1 MTRHQPPTCTPF
13 CRITVSRKG
22 GWAALVLAGYMA
34 VVPHAPP
41 AWSAEHKGGA
51 HTTTARQ
58 TPQATTHK
66 KHHPHRRGKQ
76 TLAGTTD
83 TPSPPPVGSQPRS
96 VRQAQAAVEA
106 AHAQH
111 AAMEMEKARQAGA
124 IEASRLK
131 NEAAQAAA
139 TQASAQAQ
147 ALSAATIA
155 ATSQLQDTEQH
166 ISDLSER
173 IGTIRDEQRTL
184 QTTLQTSARALGPIL
199 PLAER
204 LSLYPSDTLLAAPV
218 PQGDAVTGF
227 LILRG
232 LSRQMEVQA
241 QAMRAQQARLSAVDA
256 DLSAQYA
263 TLAQLKQTQSQQRDT
278 VRQQAARARIAQ
290 QQANRA
296 AQNTAQQLLAATQ
309 RASSLQ
315 DAIARLDALEDNAR
329 TALQHEIAAAEQAH
343 QAERAQ
349 AARRQQATL
358 NQQEGPGLAE
368 RSAGTGA
375 QPVAGRLVS
384 GWGVAS
390 DSGPTTG
397 MTYRTPPG
405 ASVRAPCSGS
415 VDFAGAFRS
424 YGQMVILNCG
434 RRYRFIL
441 AGLSELS
448 VDTAQSLTKGAPLGH
463 MSATGSSSTLFIQLR
478 SGQKT
483 INPAPFL

>member
-1 MTRHQPPTCTPF
+1 M
-13 CRITVSRKG
+13 
-22 GWAALVLAGYMA
+22 
-34 VVPHAPP
+34 
-41 AWSAEHKGGA
+41 
-51 HTTTARQ
+51 
-58 TPQATTHK
+58 
-66 KHHPHRRGKQ
+66 
-76 TLAGTTD
+76 
-83 TPSPPPVGSQPRS
+83 
-96 VRQAQAAVEA
+96 EA
-106 AHAQH
+106 ARAQH
-111 AAMEMEKARQAGA
+111 KAMEEQKARQAAA

-131 NEAAQAAA
+131 NDAAQAAA
-139 TQASAQAQ
+139 TQASTQAL
-147 ALSAATIA
+147 ALSAATVA
-155 ATSQLQDTEQH
+155 ATSQLHDTEQQ

-173 IGTIRDEQRTL
+173 IATIREDQRGL
-184 QTTLQTSARALGPIL
+184 HASLRGNARALGPIL

-241 QAMRAQQARLSAVDA
+241 QAIRAQQARLSAVDA
-256 DLSAQYA
+256 ELSAQYA
-263 TLAQLKQTQSQQRDT
+263 TLAGLKQNQSQQRDT
-278 VRQQAARARIAQ
+278 VRQQAALARIAQ
-290 QQANRA
+290 QQASKV
-296 AQNTAQQLLAATQ
+296 AQNTTQQLLAATQ

-315 DAIARLDALEDNAR
+315 DAIARLDALEDTAR
-329 TALQHEIAAAEQAH
+329 ATLQREIASAEQAH
-343 QAERAQ
+343 QAGRARM
-349 AARRQQATL
+349 ARQQEATL
-358 NQQEGPGLAE
+358 NQNEGPGLAE
-368 RSAGTGA
+368 RGPAAGV

-434 RRYRFIL
+434 RRYRFVL

-463 MSATGSSSTLFIQLR
+463 MSATGGSATLFIQLR
-478 SGQKT
+478 NGQKT

>member
-1 MTRHQPPTCTPF
+1 MTRHRPPVYSVF
-13 CRITVSRKG
+13 GRVVKG
-22 GWAALVLAGYMA
+22 GRVARLAVLVGMA
-34 VVPHAPP
+34 VAVFPTTT
-41 AWSAEHKGGA
+41 AWSAEHRGSA
-51 HTTTARQ
+51 HTTVTRRPPSAS
-58 TPQATTHK
+58 THK
-66 KHHPHRRGKQ
+66 KHHALRQGGQ
-76 TLAGTTD
+76 TRPDVAETP
-83 TPSPPPVGSQPRS
+83 PSPHGAQSRALQ
-96 VRQAQAAVEA
+96 QAQAAVEA

-111 AAMEMEKARQAGA
+111 TAMEMEKARQASA

-139 TQASAQAQ
+139 TQASTQAQ
-147 ALSAATIA
+147 ALSAATVA
-155 ATSQLQDTEQH
+155 ATSQLHDTEQQVA
-166 ISDLSER
+166 DLDER
-173 IGTIRDEQRTL
+173 IGAIREEQRSLQATL
-184 QTTLQTSARALGPIL
+184 RTNARALAPVL

-204 LSLYPSDTLLAAPV
+204 LSLYPSDTLLAAPM

-241 QAMRAQQARLSAVDA
+241 QAMRAQQARLSTVDA

-263 TLAQLKQTQSQQRDT
+263 TLARLKQTQSQQRDT
-278 VRQQAARARIAQ
+278 VRQQAALARIAQ
-290 QQANRA
+290 QQASKV
-296 AQNTAQQLLAATQ
+296 AQNTAQQLLAATR

-329 TALQHEIAAAEQAH
+329 TTLQHEIAAAEQAH
-343 QAERAQ
+343 QAERARI
-349 AARRQQATL
+349 ARQQQATL
-358 NQQEGPGLAE
+358 NQHEGPGLAE
-368 RSAGTGA
+368 HSTGSGA
-375 QPVAGRLVS
+375 QPVAGKLVS

-434 RRYRFIL
+434 RRYRFVL

-463 MSATGSSSTLFIQLR
+463 MSAAGSAGTLFIQLR

>member
-1 MTRHQPPTCTPF
+1 MTFPRPPRYTTSQ
-13 CRITVSRKG
+13 T
-22 GWAALVLAGYMA
+22 AAGTTLVGAMLLLASA
-34 VVPHAPP
+34 LPPHSA
-41 AWSAEHKGGA
+41 AWGAEHKTTSLHRKNHTAGA
-51 HTTTARQ
+51 SPHKQRHAKTSGAQ
-58 TPQATTHK
+58 TQPLPPSQS
-66 KHHPHRRGKQ
+66 RG
-76 TLAGTTD
+76 T
-83 TPSPPPVGSQPRS
+83 GSAVQ
-96 VRQAQAAVEA
+96 QAQAAVEA
-106 AHAQH
+106 ARAQH
-111 AAMEMEKARQAGA
+111 MAMEKEKAQQAA
-124 IEASRLK
+124 TIEASRVK

-139 TQASAQAQ
+139 IQAKNQAL
-147 ALSAATIA
+147 ALSAATVA
-155 ATSQLQDTEQH
+155 ATSQLHDTEQQ

-173 IGTIRDEQRTL
+173 IGTIRQE
-184 QTTLQTSARALGPIL
+184 QTTLQATLRDNARALTPIL

-227 LILRG
+227 LVLRG

-241 QAMRAQQARLSAVDA
+241 QAMRAQQTRLSAVDA

-263 TLAQLKQTQSQQRDT
+263 ALATLKQNQSQQRDT
-278 VRQQAARARIAQ
+278 VRQQAAQARLAQ

-296 AQNTAQQLLAATQ
+296 ALGTAQQLQAATQ

-315 DAIARLDALEDNAR
+315 DAIARLDALEDKAR
-329 TALQHEIAAAEQAH
+329 NALQQEIAAAERAH
-343 QAERAQ
+343 QAERIR
-349 AARRQQATL
+349 AARQQEASL
-358 NQQEGPGLAE
+358 NKSEGPGLAE
-368 RSAGTGA
+368 HSTSSGT
-375 QPVAGRLVS
+375 QPVAGKLIS

-424 YGQMVILNCG
+424 YGQMVIVNCG
-434 RRYRFIL
+434 RHYRFVL

-463 MSATGSSSTLFIQLR
+463 MSSTGGSATLFIQLR
-478 SGQKT
+478 NGQQT

>member
-1 MTRHQPPTCTPF
+1 MSTPRPFFYATGPSAKTGGTLVGAALLLGVGLFCPLQAVWGAEHTHHARQAGATSAHKKKHASQQGTPTSDTLPNARPPTHGK
-13 CRITVSRKG
+13 VGHS
-22 GWAALVLAGYMA
+22 VL
-34 VVPHAPP
+34 
-41 AWSAEHKGGA
+41 
-51 HTTTARQ
+51 
-58 TPQATTHK
+58 
-66 KHHPHRRGKQ
+66 
-76 TLAGTTD
+76 
-83 TPSPPPVGSQPRS
+83 
-96 VRQAQAAVEA
+96 QAQAAVEA
-106 AHAQH
+106 ARAQH
-111 AAMEMEKARQAGA
+111 LAMEQEKKRQAEA

-139 TQASAQAQ
+139 MQARNQAL
-147 ALSAATIA
+147 ALSAATVA
-155 ATSQLQDTEQH
+155 ATSQLHDTEQQ

-173 IGTIRDEQRTL
+173 INAIRDEQRNL
-184 QTTLQTSARALGPIL
+184 QNALRTSAQALAPIL

-218 PQGDAVTGF
+218 PQGEAVTGF

-241 QAMRAQQARLSAVDA
+241 QGMRTQQARLSAVDA

-263 TLAQLKQTQSQQRDT
+263 TLAGLKQNQRQQRDT
-278 VRQQAARARIAQ
+278 VRQQAARARITQ
-290 QQANRA
+290 QQASKL

-315 DAIARLDALEDNAR
+315 DAIARLDALEDTAR
-329 TALQHEIAAAEQAH
+329 AALQREIAAAEQAH
-343 QAERAQ
+343 QAERVR
-349 AARRQQATL
+349 AARQQEATL
-358 NQQEGPGLAE
+358 SQNQGPGLAE
-368 RSAGTGA
+368 HSTGTGS
-375 QPVAGRLVS
+375 QPVAGKLVS

-434 RRYRFIL
+434 RHYRFVL

-448 VDTAQSLTKGAPLGH
+448 VDTAQSLTKGAPVGH
-463 MSATGSSSTLFIQLR
+463 MSAAGSSATLFIQLR
-478 SGQKT
+478 NGQKT
-483 INPAPFL
+483 VNPAPFL

>member
-1 MTRHQPPTCTPF
+1 MTRRPPLT
-13 CRITVSRKG
+13 RIPLRRMTMGRKG
-22 GWAALVLAGYMA
+22 GWAALLVGSMA
-34 VVPHAPP
+34 VASHSPL
-41 AWSAEHKGGA
+41 AWSAEHKGGTSA
-51 HTTTARQ
+51 TTTRQ
-58 TPQATTHK
+58 TQSAPTHK
-66 KHHPHRRGKQ
+66 KRHTPRRGTQ
-76 TLAGTTD
+76 ALAGTAD
-83 TPSPPPVGSQPRS
+83 TPPSPAGPQPRS
-96 VRQAQAAVEA
+96 VQQAQAAVAA

-111 AAMEMEKARQAGA
+111 AAMEMEKAKQAGA

-139 TQASAQAQ
+139 TQASTQAQ

-155 ATSQLQDTEQH
+155 ATSQLQDTEQQ
-166 ISDLSER
+166 ISDLSDR

-184 QTTLQTSARALGPIL
+184 QTTLHTSARALGPIL

-241 QAMRAQQARLSAVDA
+241 QAMRTQQARLSAVDA

-290 QQANRA
+290 QQASRA

-463 MSATGSSSTLFIQLR
+463 MSATGNASTLFIQLR
-478 SGQKT
+478 NGQKT